1 MKFNNNF
8 EYISKEDIKKFK
20 SCKLNH
26 SVNVKIN
33 GVNKTLRCLKT
44 SDNPCNDCFFYKH
57 CNSKTKKI
65 EIPCCDWE
73 KDDEISC
80 IYKEIK

>member
-8 EYISKEDIKKFK
+8 EYISKEDIEKLKN
-20 SCKLNH
+20 CKLNH

-44 SDNPCNDCFFYKH
+44 CKDACSNCFFYKY
-57 CNSKTKKI
+57 CNIKPRKN

-73 KDDEISC
+73 KVDGISC
-80 IYKEIK
+80 MYIDRD